1 MLQVNTN
8 GVVSFGAAVTDYT
21 ADPFPLTGSP
31 MLTPYWGDVDTRGDG
46 AGEIRY
52 LQSND
57 PTLLSVARNDVLEV
71 YPSFTFF
78 NPTSLLIATWDHVG
92 HYNSVSDFTGL
103 VGHLLRADSYTLKH
117 LFSDRPIHFSVS

>member
-1 MLQVNTN
+1 MNTN
-8 GVVSFGAAVTDYT
+8 GVVSFGAPET
-21 ADPFPLTGSP
+21 AYNAEPFPINSSP

-57 PTLLSVARNDVLEV
+57 TTLLSMARNDVLEV
-71 YPSFTFF
+71 YPSFNFF

-92 HYNSVSDFTGL
+92 HYNSLSSFTGL
-103 VGHLLRADSYTLKH
+103 VR
-117 LFSDRPIHFSVS
+117 